1 MKGRIK
7 PFHTTMNYFSL
18 REFIDRLE
26 SENELI
32 RIQEQVSPILEIAEI
47 TDRVSKQP
55 GGGKA
60 LLFENVE
67 GSSMPVLINAFGSK
81 KRMNAALGVYDV
93 EEIAKR
99 IEGYLKIPPP
109 TTLLDK
115 AKLLPMLLQAAQFPP
130 KIIGG
135 SNAPCQEV
143 VHLNNDVNLDQ
154 IPILQCWP
162 LDAGRFI
169 TLPIVIN
176 RSLDRTVKN
185 VGLYRMQIYDS
196 KTTGMHWHIHKDGA
210 HFFHEYRKQNKV
222 MEIAVAIGADP
233 ASCYAA
239 SAPLPYGI
247 DEFLLA
253 GFIRKKSVPL
263 VKCKTVDLEVPASAE
278 IVLEGYIDPS
288 EMRLEG
294 PFGDH
299 TGYYSQDGD
308 YPVFHLTAITHRK
321 NPIYLTTIVGKP
333 PQEDF
338 YLGRATERIFL
349 PLLRTQLPEIVD
361 MDMPVEGVFHNC
373 VIVSINKRFPMQSRR
388 LMNALWGLGQMSL
401 VKTIITV
408 DATVNVHNY
417 DEVINLLLN
426 KVNFE
431 RDLFFSEG
439 VLDVLNHASDNM
451 LYGSKLGVDLTEKVE
466 GEPGFDVNAPS
477 ALTDSALPST
487 EEVKSY
493 FPELKGCRFLNFSPQ
508 RPIMLAAL
516 NKTHS
521 NQAKEFI
528 ETFFNESKFSGV
540 NILIVLEGH
549 IDTENDSEVMW
560 KFFSNLDPKRDFYF
574 NKNRL
579 GVDVTQKLKEEGYQQ
594 RWPEE
599 IEMSKEIKERVDT
612 KWDSM
617 FKK

>member
-1 MKGRIK
+1 
-7 PFHTTMNYFSL
+7 MNYPSL

-26 SENELI
+26 FENELI

-55 GGGKA
+55 SGGKA

-67 GSSMPVLINAFGSK
+67 GSSIPVLINAFGSQ
-81 KRMNAALGVYDV
+81 KRMNAALGVHNI
-93 EEIAKR
+93 EEISKR
-99 IEGYLKIPPP
+99 IERYLKIQPP

-130 KIIGG
+130 TLFGG
-135 SNAPCQEV
+135 AKAPCQEV
-143 VHLNNDVNLDQ
+143 VHLNNNVNLDQ

-162 LDAGRFI
+162 QDAGRFI

-176 RSLDRTVKN
+176 RSADHKVKN

-210 HFFHEYRKQNKV
+210 HFFHEYKKQNKV
-222 MEIAVAIGADP
+222 MEVAVAIGADP

-253 GFIRKKSVPL
+253 GFIRKKSVSL
-263 VKCKTVDLEVPASAE
+263 VKCKTVDLEVPANAE
-278 IVLEGYIDPS
+278 IILEGFIDPS

-321 NPIYLTTIVGKP
+321 DPIYLTTIVGKP

-373 VIVSINKRFPMQSRR
+373 VIVSFDKRYPMQSRR
-388 LMNALWGLGQMSL
+388 LMSALWGLGQMSF

-408 DATVNVHNY
+408 DSNINVHNY
-417 DEVINLLLN
+417 EELVKLLLD
-426 KVNFE
+426 KVNFKL
-431 RDLFFSEG
+431 DLFFSEG
-439 VLDVLNHASDNM
+439 VLDVLNHGSDNM
-451 LYGSKLGVDLTEKVE
+451 LYGSKLGIDLTEKIE
-466 GEPGFDVNAPS
+466 GEPGYGESKPTTSNNS
-477 ALTDSALPST
+477 QLPSK
-487 EEVKSY
+487 EEVKSQ
-493 FPELKGCRFLNFSPQ
+493 FPDLKDCRILSINTQ
-508 RPIMLAAL
+508 RSVAYVAL
-516 NKTHS
+516 NKTQPH
-521 NQAKEFI
+521 QAKKFI
-528 ETFFNESKFSGV
+528 KAFFNVSEFSAI
-540 NILIVLEGH
+540 NIVIVLEGH
-549 IDTENDSEVMW
+549 VKLDNDSIVMW
-560 KFFSNLDPKRDFYF
+560 KFFNNLDPKRDFYF
-574 NKNRL
+574 EGDRL
-579 GVDVTQKLKEEGYQQ
+579 AIDVTQKLKQEGYQQ
-594 RWPEE
+594 NWPEE
-599 IEMSKEIKERVDT
+599 IEMSEEIKKRVDK
-612 KWDSM
+612 KWNSL

>member
-1 MKGRIK
+1 
-7 PFHTTMNYFSL
+7 MNYTSL

-26 SENELI
+26 VENELI

-55 GGGKA
+55 SGGKA

-67 GSSMPVLINAFGSK
+67 GSSIPVLINAFGSQ
-81 KRMNAALGVYDV
+81 KRMNAALGVHNI
-93 EEIAKR
+93 EEISKR
-99 IEGYLKIPPP
+99 IERYLKIQPP

-130 KIIGG
+130 TLFGG
-135 SNAPCQEV
+135 AKAPCQEV
-143 VHLNNDVNLDQ
+143 VHLNNNVNLDQ

-162 LDAGRFI
+162 QDAGRFI

-176 RSLDRTVKN
+176 RSADHKVKN

-210 HFFHEYRKQNKV
+210 HFFHEYKKQNKV
-222 MEIAVAIGADP
+222 MEVAVAIGADP

-253 GFIRKKSVPL
+253 GFIRKKSVSL
-263 VKCKTVDLEVPASAE
+263 VKCKTVDLEVPANAE
-278 IVLEGYIDPS
+278 IILEGFIDPS

-321 NPIYLTTIVGKP
+321 DPIYLTTIVGKP

-373 VIVSINKRFPMQSRR
+373 VIVSFDKRYPMQSRR
-388 LMNALWGLGQMSL
+388 LMSALWGLGQMSF

-408 DATVNVHNY
+408 DSNINVHNY
-417 DEVINLLLN
+417 EELVKLLLD
-426 KVNFE
+426 KVNFKL
-431 RDLFFSEG
+431 DLFFSEG
-439 VLDVLNHASDNM
+439 VLDVLNHGSDNM
-451 LYGSKLGVDLTEKVE
+451 LYGSKLGIDLTEKIE
-466 GEPGFDVNAPS
+466 GEPGYGESKPTTYNNS
-477 ALTDSALPST
+477 QLPST
-487 EEVKSY
+487 EEVKSQ
-493 FPELKGCRFLNFSPQ
+493 FSDLKDCRILSINTQ
-508 RPIMLAAL
+508 RSVAYVAL
-516 NKTHS
+516 NKTQPH
-521 NQAKEFI
+521 QAKKFI
-528 ETFFNESKFSGV
+528 KAFFNVSDFSAI
-540 NILIVLEGH
+540 NIVIVLEGH
-549 IDTENDSEVMW
+549 VKLDNDSIVMW
-560 KFFSNLDPKRDFYF
+560 KFFNNLDPKRDFYF
-574 NKNRL
+574 EGDRL
-579 GVDVTQKLKEEGYQQ
+579 AIDVTQKLKEEGYQQ
-594 RWPEE
+594 NWPEE
-599 IEMSKEIKERVDT
+599 IEMSEEIKKRVDK
-612 KWDSM
+612 KWNSL